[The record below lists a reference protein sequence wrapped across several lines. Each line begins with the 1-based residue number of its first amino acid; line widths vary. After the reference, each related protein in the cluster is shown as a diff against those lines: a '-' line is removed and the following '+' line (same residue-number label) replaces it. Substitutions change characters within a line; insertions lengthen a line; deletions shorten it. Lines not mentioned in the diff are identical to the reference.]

1 MGLVWKASK
10 LVRLFEEA
18 RESEVVL
25 SDFRAKILA
34 GIFKAAAAM
43 GEEKNKSNTEREEMK
58 QRKNRELWNSQ
69 KQTMRR
75 VCSCCVMLC
84 CVWEERERES

>member
-10 LVRLFEEA
+10 SVRLFEEA
-18 RESEVVL
+18 RESQVVL

-34 GIFKAAAAM
+34 GTFKAAAAM
-43 GEEKNKSNTEREEMK
+43 GEEKNRSNTQREEMK

-75 VCSCCVMLC
+75 VCSCCVVLC
-84 CVWEERERES
+84 L